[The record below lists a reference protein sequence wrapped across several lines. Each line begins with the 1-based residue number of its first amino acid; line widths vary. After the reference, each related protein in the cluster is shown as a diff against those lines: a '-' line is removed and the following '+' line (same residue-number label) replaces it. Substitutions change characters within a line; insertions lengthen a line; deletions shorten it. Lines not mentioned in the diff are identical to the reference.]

1 MSSGNMRSQGSNSRA
16 SDSDTMTEDQVD
28 ALWVLV
34 RPTLDLLASHVIPS
48 VAPPPCWCEGVVVVV
63 VCTIVLLL
71 LCK

>member
-34 RPTLDLLASHVIPS
+34 CPTLDLLASHVIPS
-48 VAPPPCWCEGVVVVV
+48 VVRAP
-63 VCTIVLLL
+63 LLVRGSSSGGSL
-71 LCK
+71 HHCSFAFV